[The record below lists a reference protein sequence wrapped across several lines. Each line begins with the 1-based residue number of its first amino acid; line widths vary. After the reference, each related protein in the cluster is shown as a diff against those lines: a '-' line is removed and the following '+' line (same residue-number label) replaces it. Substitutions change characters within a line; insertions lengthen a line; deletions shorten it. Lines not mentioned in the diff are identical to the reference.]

1 MIAVV
6 VLIAAFQRARDAFW
20 WLLPIAACL
29 ILSTVYCR
37 YHYVVD
43 VIAGALLA
51 FIAVPLGDRI
61 YDAWTGKS

>member
-1 MIAVV
+1 
-6 VLIAAFQRARDAFW
+6 
-20 WLLPIAACL
+20 
-29 ILSTVYCR
+29 
-37 YHYVVD
+37 VD